1 MLTRSF
7 KETVRSVVEA
17 SQQPLTPQEIKE
29 VVKAQYPEF
38 HGTPSHLRNVER
50 GHYTTLDHALLA
62 QIYGVVKTNDEFFCD
77 DSTKPYKV
85 SLTTGELAEDA
96 PELEDFDVS
105 IGNVYVLKTGTY
117 TQQGREIIKIGFT
130 SQAIEKRILQLYT
143 TGVPFEFSVHKVY
156 STRNFIELEQAL
168 HKLLT
173 GFRINKSREFFT
185 DDALPFID
193 GVVEIHRLIQAEVK
207 Q

>member
-29 VVKAQYPEF
+29 VIKFQYAEF
-38 HGTPSHLRNVER
+38 YGTASHLRNVDR
-50 GHYTTLDHALLA
+50 GHYTTSDHALLA
-62 QIYGVVKTNDEFFCD
+62 QIYGVVRTNDEFFCD
-77 DSTKPYKV
+77 YSCRPYKV

-130 SQAIEKRILQLYT
+130 SQNIAKRISQLYT
-143 TGVPFEFSVHKVY
+143 TGVPFEFSVHKIY

-173 GFRINKSREFFT
+173 DFRINKSREFFT

-193 GVVEIHRLIQAEVK
+193 SVAEIHEMIQSEKVR
-207 Q
+207 

>member
-1 MLTRSF
+1 MLSLSF
-7 KETVRSVVEA
+7 KETIRSVVEA

-50 GHYTTLDHALLA
+50 GHYTSLDHALLA
-62 QIYGVVKTNDEFFCD
+62 QIYGVVRTNDEFFCD
-77 DSTKPYKV
+77 YSTKPYRV

-96 PELEDFDVS
+96 PEFEDFDRS

-117 TQQGREIIKIGFT
+117 TQKGREIIKIGFT
-130 SQAIEKRILQLYT
+130 SQNIEKRILQLYT
-143 TGVPFEFSVHKVY
+143 TGVPFQFSVHKVY

-173 GFRINKSREFFT
+173 DFRINKSREFFT

-193 GVVEIHRLIQAEVK
+193 GVVEIHRLIQAEAK